1 MKSSFA
7 SLAAGLTAVLIP
19 LLATPQPAI
28 ADGIGLRELIKAVTE
43 ELHAAAADR
52 IDDDRPGLFK
62 LGEVTL
68 ELSFVASREV
78 GARGGI
84 RFWVIEAGTEA
95 QFASESVQR
104 VTVVLDPVELDAEDM
119 VFFQRRQAE
128 QARERRLQEELLQR
142 QRQAVPRQ

>member
-1 MKSSFA
+1 MKTSFT

-19 LLATPQPAI
+19 LQATSQPAA
-28 ADGIGLRELIKAVTE
+28 ADGIGLQELVKAVTE

-52 IDDDRPGLFK
+52 ITDDRPALFK
-62 LGEVTL
+62 LGKVTL

-104 VTVVLDPVELDAEDM
+104 VTVVLDPIEMDEEDM
-119 VFFQRRQAE
+119 VLFRRRQAE
-128 QARERRLQEELLQR
+128 EMRERTLREELLREQR
-142 QRQAVPRQ
+142 PAIPRQ